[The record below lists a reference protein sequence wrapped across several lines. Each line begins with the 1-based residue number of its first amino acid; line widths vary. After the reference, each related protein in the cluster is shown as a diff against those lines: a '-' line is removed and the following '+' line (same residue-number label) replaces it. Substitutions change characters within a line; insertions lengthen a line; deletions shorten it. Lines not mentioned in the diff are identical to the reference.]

1 MSYVCSTLYYMND
14 THHAIIQFETRYPIH
29 NAKKADMIREQFGLK
44 ESRYYQMLTNLM
56 LDPQTLPEYPQEV
69 NAWLRRR
76 DAANRRTRELA
87 GLRRLSA

>member
-1 MSYVCSTLYYMND
+1 MTE
-14 THHAIIQFETRYPIH
+14 TQHEIIQFETLHPIH
-29 NAKKADMIREQFGLK
+29 NGKKADLIRERFGLK
-44 ESRYYQMLTNLM
+44 ESRYYQILTNLM

-87 GLRRLSA
+87 AARRRVA